1 VEAKG
6 ETRTFYNWIAVQQE
20 TENSEKL
27 EITSRSVA
35 GVENSKQ
42 MSGNVDVNETQKNCA
57 AALAR
62 QQGERR

>member
-1 VEAKG
+1 MEAKG
-6 ETRTFYNWIAVQQE
+6 QTRKFYNGIAVQQE

-27 EITSRSVA
+27 EINSAA

-42 MSGNVDVNETQKNCA
+42 MSGTVDVNETQKNCA